1 MPVAKPPAC
10 TAARLLEE
18 GRSSTYDVNFILILV
33 KVNNNLIIIL
43 NNVNIILILVN
54 VNNNVINVIIILNNA
69 NIILI
74 AIITSYANMDHYVQG
89 WQPCGK
95 VEGPVQ

>member
-54 VNNNVINVIIILNNA
+54 VNNNLISVTLILKNV
-69 NIILI
+69 NII
-74 AIITSYANMDHYVQG
+74 AIITSCANMDHYVQG

-95 VEGPVQ
+95 VEGPAQ